1 MLLCPGRSSPSI
13 STDPTKEL
21 DVARARSA
29 HFRLSASLH
38 AFAVCATFLVPV
50 VGAEDTLKLT
60 VPPEVSLCT
69 PVNFTW
75 TGGIPPYR
83 LDVELSVNRV
93 PDSQGNQRETG
104 IMNTWFLWTPD
115 FPAGSRLE
123 INVVGNGLS
132 PSSGGFTNVLP
143 SSDSSC
149 LNTASSPAS
158 ATSLPSTSPSKSSS
172 VNGRITPVN
181 QPSATSTIIIFSSS
195 GRGLSKGAI
204 AGIAVAATIT
214 AIGLIALA
222 AWYLLPRRSRE
233 QHPGTSFLP
242 ISAHGV
248 DLTVQSAS
256 PTEKGYK
263 RAIASPTVPHSGSA
277 LNISDDPSKFMPQ
290 TSALCSSSNSPED
303 HDPLRPTPY
312 LVARSST
319 ASLSQALGAGSKKHI
334 RELSNATSS
343 ESAANMSTSA
353 SETRAMSAS
362 PDQLGSAEGQDA
374 GDRGGDGDRH
384 EDVLRFDARGE
395 ERHLG
400 LNFEDVGGSD
410 VATNSGEVTLP
421 PPYSALLDEGGRVG

>member
-1 MLLCPGRSSPSI
+1 M
-13 STDPTKEL
+13 
-21 DVARARSA
+21 
-29 HFRLSASLH
+29 
-38 AFAVCATFLVPV
+38 PV

-233 QHPGTSFLP
+233 QHPGTSFP
-242 ISAHGV
+242 QISAHGV

-256 PTEKGYK
+256 PTEKGYE
-263 RAIASPTVPHSGSA
+263 RAIASPIVPYSGHSA
-277 LNISDDPSKFMPQ
+277 QHTDDPSKLTP
-290 TSALCSSSNSPED
+290 SVSGLGSSSHSPED

-319 ASLSQALGAGSKKHI
+319 GSLSQAFGASSKKHI
-334 RELSNATSS
+334 RELSNTTSS
-343 ESAANMSTSA
+343 ESAANISTSA
-353 SETRAMSAS
+353 SETRAVSAS
-362 PDQLGSAEGQDA
+362 PDQLDSAEGQGVSG
-374 GDRGGDGDRH
+374 GDDDGDRD
-384 EDVLRFDARGE
+384 EDVVRFGQARP
-395 ERHLG
+395 LG
-400 LNFEDVGGSD
+400 LDFEDVGASD

-421 PPYSALLDEGGRVG
+421 PPYSALLEEGGRVG